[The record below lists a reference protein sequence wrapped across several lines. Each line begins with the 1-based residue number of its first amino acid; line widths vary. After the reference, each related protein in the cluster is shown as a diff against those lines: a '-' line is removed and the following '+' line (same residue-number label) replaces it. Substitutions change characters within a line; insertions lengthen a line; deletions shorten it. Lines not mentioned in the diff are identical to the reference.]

1 LEQVQTANMNPI
13 ATALNRF
20 GLGAKG
26 DEALP
31 ANARRWL
38 LDQLG
43 RFDPAP
49 PSIRA
54 RPTGEEGVR
63 KLVAYRADRRASQ
76 AEARERGEGGSI
88 TEESRQILRDYTQ
101 AARVRYADDVL
112 VRAQV
117 AVASEAPFVE
127 RLVHFWANHFTT
139 SMAKLQTIGFVGPH
153 EFEAIRPH
161 VLGNFRE
168 LLQAAVLH
176 PAMLVYLDQPQ
187 SVGPGSPAVANRGK
201 RQKQPAGLNE
211 NLAREILELHTLG
224 SSGGYSQADV
234 TEFARALTGFTF
246 AGLPQVGA
254 TEPVSHGTSFAATLH
269 EPGSRTIMGRRY
281 GQQGADQALAILDE
295 LARHP
300 ATARHVATK
309 LARHF
314 AADEPPPALVARLEN
329 AFLASNGD
337 LPTVYRALIDAPEPW
352 ELAGTKF
359 RSPWEWTVGSMRALG
374 AADLDARRFQNLLEQ
389 LGQRVWGAPSPLGYP
404 DTANDWAAPDALIRR
419 IEVAETLAGTA
430 RVGNVIGLA
439 QNLFPD
445 ALNDSTATA
454 IARADSPAQGLALLL
469 ASPEMMRR

>member
-1 LEQVQTANMNPI
+1 MNPI

-26 DEALP
+26 GEPVP

-49 PSIRA
+49 AAIRA
-54 RPTGEEGVR
+54 RPGGAEGVR

-76 AEARERGEGGSI
+76 ADARERGEGGSI

-101 AARVRYADDVL
+101 AARVRYAEDVL

-117 AVASEAPFVE
+117 AVASDAPFVE

-168 LLQAAVLH
+168 LLRAAVLH
-176 PAMLVYLDQPQ
+176 PAMLIYLDQPQ
-187 SVGPGSPAVANRGK
+187 SMGPGSPAATIRSR
-201 RQKQPAGLNE
+201 RQAQQAGLNE
-211 NLAREILELHTLG
+211 NLAREIMELHTLG
-224 SSGGYSQADV
+224 SDGGYTQADV

-246 AGLPQVGA
+246 AGLPLVREA
-254 TEPVSHGTSFAATLH
+254 TEFRNGTAFAPALH
-269 EPGSRTIMGRRY
+269 EPGARLIMGRRY
-281 GQQGADQALAILDE
+281 DQQGQDQALTIIDD

-337 LPTVYRALIDAPEPW
+337 LPTIYRALIDAPEPW

-374 AADLDARRFQNLLEQ
+374 TVEPDARRFQGLLDQ

-419 IEVAETLAGTA
+419 IEVAETLAGAA
-430 RVGNVIGLA
+430 RAGNVIGLA
-439 QNLFPD
+439 QSLFPD
-445 ALNDSTATA
+445 ALNDTTTTA
-454 IARADSPAQGLALLL
+454 IARAESPAQGLALLL